1 MGARVCS
8 TPVLILLICVAV
20 LGGAHLFGLTPSTI
34 RVLKDDD
41 ALRDQT
47 DYIYSQWAWL
57 AVMAR
62 DIRVTFISPI
72 LQALVGFSAFLS
84 ALVAADRLFHFYLAF
99 YWKKCAP
106 VRPEAA
112 YSATPLPP
120 PLQYESEYPMVV
132 VQIPMFNERDVCEHV
147 IDACCE
153 LQWPR
158 RRLLVQVLDDST
170 CEITRQL
177 IDDKVS
183 EWREKGVRVENRFRD
198 NRQGYKAGAMLEAMQ
213 HIQDYEFVAIFDAD
227 FRPDPDFLL
236 KTIPYLK
243 DNAEI
248 GFVQTRWIFAN
259 ADESMLTRVQEI
271 SLNYHIKCEQ
281 FARFASGNFFN
292 FNGTAGVWRRACIE
306 DAGNWNNRTTVEDM
320 DLSLRAFLRGWKFI
334 FLHDVECICELPSSY
349 EAYRK
354 QQHRWTGGPMQL
366 WRKAMASV
374 WDSKIPFVQKLYLNM
389 FFFGTRLFA
398 THVVSFVFYCTLVP
412 ICIITPEVTIP
423 FWALI
428 YVPILVTMS
437 TAFFTPRAWYH
448 MVHYVL
454 FENAMSVVKIGAMC
468 SGLLNLASA
477 HQWVVTTK
485 LGNWVS
491 TKAKGG
497 PTPVMRRAKSE
508 SAALMAKKS
517 KTATAAP
524 VSKIYKRELFMS
536 AFLLS
541 CAIYGVVV
549 ESRWEYSVFLIL
561 QGIAFGLFG
570 LNFVDNQAVSL
581 W

>member
-177 IDDKVS
+177 IDD
-183 EWREKGVRVENRFRD
+183 
-198 NRQGYKAGAMLEAMQ
+198 
-213 HIQDYEFVAIFDAD
+213 
-227 FRPDPDFLL
+227 
-236 KTIPYLK
+236 K